1 MNRNPSKRLGFGPG
15 GVQEIKEHVFF
26 STIDWKE
33 AQQKKLPVPMPE
45 MKELVDADVT
55 LEKIY
60 GRGAWDEKLKD
71 VNRIKEWSFI

>member
-1 MNRNPSKRLGFGPG
+1 
-15 GVQEIKEHVFF
+15 
-26 STIDWKE
+26 
-33 AQQKKLPVPMPE
+33 MPE